1 MSTLPSL
8 SALRAFEAAAR
19 HLSVTLAARE
29 LCVTPGAVSLQ
40 VKELEAALG
49 VQLFLRRPRSLA
61 LTAEGADYF
70 VTLRTAFRL
79 MREATAEI
87 TARAR
92 PAVLTLTCT
101 PGFALQWLV
110 PRLGSFEARMPG
122 IDVRI
127 SPSNR
132 RMDFAL
138 DGIDLA
144 VRHGFGRYE
153 GLVAE
158 RLVDDELV
166 PVCSP
171 ALAAGASL
179 STPAQLAGFT
189 LLHDEHRHD
198 WPLWLEAAGA
208 AEVDAARGPLFVD
221 SNGAIE
227 AARAGLGV
235 ALVRRSLVHRELAA
249 GTLLA
254 PFHQGVAS
262 ALAYF
267 LVYPA
272 GVLERPAVAAFREW
286 LLAQAGRA

>member
-70 VTLRTAFRL
+70 ATLRTAFRL

-110 PRLGSFEARMPG
+110 PRLGGFEARMPG

-171 ALAAGASL
+171 AFRDANGPWDEAAFARCRHVHL
-179 STPAQLAGFT
+179 STRAHAWRDWYAQQGWDYTVHAS
-189 LLHDEHRHD
+189 
-198 WPLWLEAAGA
+198 
-208 AEVDAARGPLFVD
+208 RGPRYELFTMVT
-221 SNGAIE
+221 
-227 AARAGLGV
+227 AAT
-235 ALVRRSLVHRELAA
+235 AA
-249 GTLLA
+249 
-254 PFHQGVAS
+254 
-262 ALAYF
+262 
-267 LVYPA
+267 
-272 GVLERPAVAAFREW
+272 
-286 LLAQAGRA
+286 